1 MKKFTL
7 LFTLSLFV
15 TVFVNFAVAQSSIV
29 MNEIYS
35 RGTTTDPDWIEL
47 YNKSNAAIDISGYK
61 IYDVGGQGGTKAKKP
76 IPSGTTIPAYG
87 FYVVVTDDGAA
98 DAFGLSSSGE
108 KVWLEDAAGTI
119 IDTVTFAGHTAT
131 QSYARV
137 PDGGTWQISN
147 TLTRGASNGMS
158 GAGTTILM
166 NEIYARGTTAAPDWI
181 ELYNTTSAA
190 IDISGFKI
198 YDAGGQGGTKAKKQI
213 PAGTSIPSKGYYVIV
228 TDDGAAD
235 GFGLS
240 SSGEKV
246 WFEDASGAIIDTITF
261 LAHSETQSFARI
273 PDGGN
278 WQVAN
283 TITRGLANYSAGVLT
298 VAINELYAR
307 GTTDAPDWVEF
318 YNTTNSAID
327 ISGYKIYDAGG
338 QSGSK
343 AKKAI
348 PAGTTILAKGYY
360 VIVVDDGAA
369 DGFGLSSSGETVWF
383 EDASGKIIDSVAFLA
398 HTETQSYARIPDG
411 GAWQVSNTITKGL
424 TNGGGTGVNDK
435 AIEPNSFI
443 VFQNYPNPF
452 NPSTLISYHLPK
464 AGDVSVKV
472 FDVMGRMV
480 TELVNQNQTAGLHTV
495 NFNAANL
502 SSGVYYYTVKS
513 GSYTDTKKLLLMK

>member
-7 LFTLSLFV
+7 LFTISLFV
-15 TVFVNFAVAQSSIV
+15 TVFVNFAAAQSSIV

-61 IYDVGGQGGTKAKKP
+61 IYDAGGQGGTKAKKP

-108 KVWLEDAAGTI
+108 KVWLEDATGAI

-137 PDGGTWQISN
+137 PDGGAWKIVDV
-147 TLTRGASNGMS
+147 LTKNASNG
-158 GAGTTILM
+158 GIGIVM

-181 ELYNTTSAA
+181 EIYNGTAA
-190 IDISGFKI
+190 AVDISGYKI
-198 YDAGGQGGTKAKKQI
+198 YDAGGQGGTKAKKPI
-213 PAGTSIPSKGYYVIV
+213 PAGTSIPSKGFFVIV

-235 GFGLS
+235 AFGLS
-240 SSGEKV
+240 SGGEKV
-246 WFEDASGAIIDTITF
+246 WLEDATGAIIDT
-261 LAHSETQSFARI
+261 
-273 PDGGN
+273 
-278 WQVAN
+278 
-283 TITRGLANYSAGVLT
+283 
-298 VAINELYAR
+298 
-307 GTTDAPDWVEF
+307 
-318 YNTTNSAID
+318 
-327 ISGYKIYDAGG
+327 
-338 QSGSK
+338 
-343 AKKAI
+343 
-348 PAGTTILAKGYY
+348 
-360 VIVVDDGAA
+360 
-369 DGFGLSSSGETVWF
+369 
-383 EDASGKIIDSVAFLA
+383 VAFLA
-398 HTETQSYARIPDG
+398 HTETQSYSRMPDG
-411 GAWQVSNTITKGL
+411 GAWQVANTITRGVSNSGS
-424 TNGGGTGVNDK
+424 TAVNDK
-435 AIEPNSFI
+435 IIDPNSFV

-452 NPSTLISYHLPK
+452 NPSTVISYQLPK
-464 AGDVSVKV
+464 AGSVSVKV